1 MFLKRQ
7 SEVSKEFSEYIA
19 KNVLNSQ
26 RVWQSIIGGTKSEEF
41 RRIIARNVPLPS
53 GTIAAI
59 ITGLQQNV
67 GAIASHPLHK
77 YTDIRLNLQVVISNI
92 IILIIIIIIF
102 PIIIVIIFIYF
113 NYYQMI
119 YVHIMI
125 LIDVL
130 YVTN

>member
-77 YTDIRLNLQVVISNI
+77 YTDIRLNLQVVIS
-92 IILIIIIIIF
+92 IIIF